1 MKTPFWLKVAIAIWL
16 CIGIPIFII
25 GSGFRGYFSIIPDP
39 PPFVYS
45 EHLLDQTVGTLLWA
59 CVNSIVYMPLFFI
72 PALLI
77 WRLRKSEKSDAKN

>member
-1 MKTPFWLKVAIAIWL
+1 MKAPFWFKAAMIIWL

-45 EHLLDQTVGTLLWA
+45 EHLLDQTVGTLLWIFA
-59 CVNSIVYMPLFFI
+59 NSIVYLPFIAI
-72 PALLI
+72 PALLV
-77 WRLRKSEKSDAKN
+77 WRLRKSEKSNAKN